1 MGWIPY
7 AIIVIGLFLLGLVP
21 VLVSIV
27 RINPM
32 LVVRSIWRDNLTP
45 ESARLVGILIIIAA
59 FAGGLWAIISG
70 IYLLKML

>member
-32 LVVRSIWRDNLTP
+32 LVVRSIWHNNITP
-45 ESARLVGILIIIAA
+45 ESARLIGILIIIAA
-59 FAGGLWAIISG
+59 FAGGVFSVLTG
-70 IYLLKML
+70 IKML

>member
-7 AIIVIGLFLLGLVP
+7 ALIVIGLFLLGLIP

-32 LVVRSIWRDNLTP
+32 LVVRSVWHDSLSP
-45 ESARLVGILIIIAA
+45 ESARVIGILIIIIT
-59 FAGGLWAIISG
+59 FAGGVFSILTG
-70 IYLLKML
+70 IQML